1 MAPKN
6 GMLAKMEEKYR
17 TNYENLFHQRIG
29 MVLQIGQDAGCMA
42 ANDTLKMGQG
52 RALDYCV
59 SYREHVNEIVKL
71 IFEDQKDD
79 KEFEYAKTKID
90 ERLMKIV
97 GKENFAP
104 YEERYGIK

>member
-1 MAPKN
+1 MPPKN

-17 TNYENLFHQRIG
+17 VYYENLFHQRVG
-29 MVLQIGQDAGCMA
+29 MILQIGQDAGCFA
-42 ANDTLKMGQG
+42 ANEVFKMGPG
-52 RALDYCV
+52 RAPDFCV
-59 SYREHVNEIVKL
+59 AYREKVNEIVSR

-79 KEFEYAKTKID
+79 NDFVYSKTKID
-90 ERLMKIV
+90 EGLEKIV